1 MRRLLPLL
9 AAAIAA
15 AADPAIQATPTP
27 LTVTVGSEGGLWFS
41 DRGRHLMELTPVL
54 AGGGGQTAT
63 PDGPGR
69 WRLGDGILAVAA
81 NPDGSLTVR
90 WRLAALAAAR
100 LAVPVQAAAPD
111 GGWALA
117 ERRGTLPVQ
126 PGGVLHQA
134 ETQAVTL
141 HANAGPAVTLTLGR
155 AAALSVVDTRNDR
168 QVPLA
173 ALSALLPAG
182 AGSLDLTVSSPA
194 GCTLAEVEAP
204 PQPGPGWLAL
214 PLEQEVAEGSACDLT
229 GLGLLDPPAGR
240 HGRVV
245 AAGGHFA
252 FARLPGVR
260 QRFYGIN
267 LVAATQYLDQAG
279 SERLVGMIAR
289 HGYNAVRIHHW
300 DRLLVEGSADSATPD
315 PARLAALDR
324 LLALLQARG
333 IYLTIDLF
341 CNRAVPAGELGLAAD
356 SAPTFQDFKALLPV
370 SEAAVANWRRFALAV
385 LQHVNPHTGRR
396 WADEP
401 AWVGMTLVNE
411 GTSENFHARILK
423 AAFLR
428 EPWTAAWNRW
438 LAGRHRDRAAL
449 AQAWGADPGGDPAA
463 GGVPLPAELKPSPAT
478 AELLRFYAVQEE
490 ALFARL
496 RAVVRDEAG
505 CQAPLTNLNGWS
517 KRVISQIPRLAHDY
531 VDDHW
536 YIDHPSFSDPAGKW
550 QPPFTLGQFEPT
562 LVGGSGL
569 AHSAWLRL
577 AGKPYTATEFNFCS
591 PGRFRAAGGLLTGA
605 MAGLQDW
612 GGVWRYAWAHT
623 EVQAFTGQRAA
634 YFDLATDPLTRA
646 SEAVGIALF
655 LRGDLEPAAE
665 RITVALPRAQLEQP
679 PAEVPGCS
687 PSWATLAWQAQV
699 ATTMADG
706 GATLAARLG
715 QAGDPWRC
723 PPAEGRALVAA
734 AGVRLPPGA
743 VVLDGPAGALLVD
756 TPASGG
762 VHALAGVSARL
773 PRLGLEVDRITAAAA
788 ITVIALD
795 RQPAARSARLLVG
808 HLTEQQNAGT
818 RWATPR
824 GTPVLDHGKLPHLV
838 RAGSARIRLALA
850 GASGARVWALSPGGR
865 RLAEIPATF
874 ADGRLEFTADPAS
887 GLSGGAPAL
896 HYEVVPGR

>member
-1 MRRLLPLL
+1 MRCLLTIL
-9 AAAIAA
+9 AATAMAA
-15 AADPAIQATPTP
+15 EPAIQATPTP

-41 DRGRHLMELTPVL
+41 DRGRHLMELVPVL
-54 AGGGGQTAT
+54 AGAATAAASADGAGG
-63 PDGPGR
+63 
-69 WRLGDGILAVAA
+69 WRLGDGSLTVATRA
-81 NPDGSLTVR
+81 DGSLAVR
-90 WRLAALAAAR
+90 WRLAALAAVR
-100 LAVPVQAAAPD
+100 LAVPAQAAAPT
-111 GGWALA
+111 GGWTLA
-117 ERRGTLPVQ
+117 GRSGGLPVL

-134 ETQAVTL
+134 EAATVAL
-141 HANAGPAVTLTLGR
+141 HANAGPAVALTLAR
-155 AAALSVVDTRNDR
+155 AGAVSVVDTRNDR
-168 QVPLA
+168 QAALAGLA
-173 ALSALLPAG
+173 ALVPAVDG
-182 AGSLDLTVSSPA
+182 TLELVVSSPA
-194 GCTLAEVEAP
+194 GCALAEAEAP
-204 PQPGPGWLAL
+204 PQPGPGWLPL
-214 PLEQEVAEGSACDLT
+214 PLEQEVVEGSACDLT
-229 GLGLLDPPAGR
+229 GLGLLDGPAGR

-245 AAGGHFA
+245 AEGGHFA
-252 FARLPGVR
+252 FAGLPGVR
-260 QRFYGIN
+260 QRFYGVN

-324 LLALLQARG
+324 LIALLQARG

-341 CNRAVPAGELGLAAD
+341 CNRAVPAGELGLAVD

-370 SEAAVANWRRFALAV
+370 SEAAVANWRRFVLAV

-411 GTSENFHARILK
+411 GASENFHARIVK

-438 LAGRHRDRAAL
+438 LAARHRDRAAL
-449 AQAWGADPGGDPAA
+449 ALAWGADPGGDPAA
-463 GGVPLPAELKPSPAT
+463 GSVPLPAELKPSPAT

-496 RAVVRDEAG
+496 RAVVRDEAR
-505 CQAPLTNLNGWS
+505 CLAPLTNLNGWS
-517 KRVISQIPRLAHDY
+517 KRVTSQIPRLAHDY

-562 LVGGSGL
+562 LVGGGGM

-577 AGKPYTATEFNFCS
+577 DGKPYTATEFNFCS

-605 MAGLQDW
+605 LAALQDW

-623 EVQAFTGQRAA
+623 EAQAFTGQRAA

-655 LRGDLEPAAE
+655 LRGDLEPASE

-687 PSWATLAWQAQV
+687 PSWATLAWQARV
-699 ATTMADG
+699 ATTVADG
-706 GATLAARLG
+706 GATLATRLG
-715 QAGDPWRC
+715 QPGDPWRC
-723 PPAEGRALVAA
+723 PPAEGPALVAA
-734 AGVRLPPGA
+734 AGVRLPAGT

-762 VHALAGVSARL
+762 LHALPGVSARL

-795 RQPAARSARLLVG
+795 RLPAARSARLLVG

-838 RAGSARIRLALA
+838 RAGSARIRLALT

-865 RLAEIPATF
+865 RLAEIPATV

-887 GLSGGAPAL
+887 GLPAGAPAL
-896 HYEVVPGR
+896 HYEVVPVR